1 MKVGSV
7 TVVLCSGVQM
17 NFYSHV
23 PYFLTD
29 VDEIRCGRS
38 PHMSLSSCEYMKICA
53 ISAGRNF
60 LQGGYI
66 SCMKIPVLLMMNAGQ
81 DSNWCNSI

>member
-1 MKVGSV
+1 
-7 TVVLCSGVQM
+7 M

-38 PHMSLSSCEYMKICA
+38 PHMSLSSCEYMKISA

-60 LQGGYI
+60 LQGG
-66 SCMKIPVLLMMNAGQ
+66 VH
-81 DSNWCNSI
+81 